1 MANSAIFA
9 LPLTLP
15 LKNYASEL
23 MKMGALQFHFEYIYG
38 KPPM

>member
-1 MANSAIFA
+1 MENSAIFA
-9 LPLTLP
+9 LPLTPLP
-15 LKNYASEL
+15 EDYASEL